1 MYPNLNQM
9 PDWENHAHHQQQQ
22 APPATHPAD
31 IMGYLLQTL
40 GLLNPLP
47 TGHQE
52 GVPPPSAPPSPE
64 QPQPAPNAVPPPLQ
78 ASYAPPPPP
87 PQTHPNGWMPPAGW
101 AFASTSPPPPHCEW
115 TFNLPTGVL
124 PHMRQL
130 FRRSC
135 RLAGWSTLVLLL
147 LLIIGPGSLLRMA
160 AFLTLATGLGLHLPT
175 LVVGHLLYLVVSGLA
190 CAEPLLVAGLLF
202 WAAHKLLVRRQPL
215 LDRNYWRCHLQRSF

>member
-1 MYPNLNQM
+1 MCQGSGYQGGDRMYPNLNQM

-22 APPATHPAD
+22 APPATPPTD

-47 TGHQE
+47 TGQQE
-52 GVPPPSAPPSPE
+52 GVPPPSAPPSAE
-64 QPQPAPNAVPPPLQ
+64 QPAPNVAPPPPQ
-78 ASYAPPPPP
+78 ASYAPPPP

-115 TFNLPTGVL
+115 TFNLPAGVL

-135 RLAGWSTLVLLL
+135 RLAGFLSMGGCLPALL
-147 LLIIGPGSLLRMA
+147 
-160 AFLTLATGLGLHLPT
+160 T
-175 LVVGHLLYLVVSGLA
+175 
-190 CAEPLLVAGLLF
+190 
-202 WAAHKLLVRRQPL
+202 
-215 LDRNYWRCHLQRSF
+215 